1 MSTSESKFK
10 YAYWNTKVEAEAGFS
25 RELISYDAPE
35 DMETYQYPGV
45 DTIIKGMDR
54 TTNRIPNNNCFGTR
68 VGNAYQW
75 MSFSEARETSISL
88 ALGVDALGLAP
99 SFESEGK
106 TWRTIGIQSKNRSE
120 WCLLNL
126 GNMR

>member
-1 MSTSESKFK
+1 
-10 YAYWNTKVEAEAGFS
+10 
-25 RELISYDAPE
+25 
-35 DMETYQYPGV
+35 METYQYPGV

-75 MSFSEARETSISL
+75 MSFTEAREFSIAL

-106 TWRTIGIQSKNRSE
+106 TWRTVGIQSKNRSE